1 MANYHLAQLNIAK
14 AKDELNTVIM
24 KGFVDRLDEINRLA
38 DISPGFVWR
47 LQTEEGD
54 ATSFKIFD
62 DPSLIL
68 NMSVWENIEY
78 LRNYV
83 YKSVHIEL
91 IRGKN
96 EWFHKMK
103 RPHQVL
109 WYVSAGHKPTVEEAE
124 ARLLHLEQHGP
135 SEHAFTFAKPYIK

>member
-1 MANYHLAQLNIAK
+1 MSHYHLAQLNIAK
-14 AKDELNTVIM
+14 AKDEINSVIM
-24 KGFVDRLDEINRLA
+24 KGFVDRLDEINSLA
-38 DISPGFVWR
+38 DNSPGFVWR

-54 ATSFKIFD
+54 STSIEIFE

-68 NMSVWENIEY
+68 NMSVWENIES
-78 LRNYV
+78 LQNYV

-103 RPHQVL
+103 RLHQVL
-109 WYVSAGHKPTVEEAE
+109 WYVPVGHKPTVEEAE
-124 ARLLHLEQHGP
+124 ARLLHLEAHGP
-135 SEHAFTFAKPYIK
+135 TEHAFTFAKPYIK

>member
-1 MANYHLAQLNIAK
+1 MSHFHLAQLNIAK
-14 AKDELNTVIM
+14 AKDELTSIVM
-24 KGFVDRLDEINRLA
+24 KGFVDRLNEINTLA
-38 DISPGFVWR
+38 DNSLGFVWR

-68 NMSVWENIEY
+68 NMSVWENIES
-78 LRNYV
+78 LRNYA

-96 EWFHKMK
+96 EWFHKMNT
-103 RPHQVL
+103 PHQVL
-109 WYVSAGHKPTVEEAE
+109 WHVPVGHIPTVREGE
-124 ARLLHLEQHGP
+124 ARLLHLEEHGP
-135 SEHAFTFAKPYIK
+135 TEHAFTFAKPYIK